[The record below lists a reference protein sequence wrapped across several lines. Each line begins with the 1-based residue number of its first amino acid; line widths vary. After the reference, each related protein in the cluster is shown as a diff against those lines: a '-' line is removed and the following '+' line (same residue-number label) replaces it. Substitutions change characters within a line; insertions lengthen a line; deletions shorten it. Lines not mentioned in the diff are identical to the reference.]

1 MIRLLKIEL
10 QKHLGYR
17 AFWLMIGFYGI
28 LLAIMIFGIPGL
40 IDYIAEKSGEPSK
53 FRIFKAIVFNFPDI
67 WQNITYVAS
76 ARFFIKIVLG
86 IIVIIIVTNEF
97 HFLTIRSNI
106 ISGFDK
112 KDFLLAKIELII
124 LLSLF
129 STLVI
134 FLSGLYLG
142 FTNSISKSVVDVF
155 GKMIFLLGYFIE
167 VFGYLIFCLLMGII
181 FKKTGITF
189 IVHFVYF
196 IIEPILDFKLNDKI
210 TPYLPLN
217 VINGII
223 KTPNTSLIKIKTP
236 DFNFD
241 FQESISITDV
251 GLCLGYTALFIYLS
265 YFILKRRDI

>member
-10 QKHLGYR
+10 HKYLSYK
-17 AFWLMIGFYGI
+17 AFWLMIIFYAL
-28 LLAIMIFGIPGL
+28 LLAFMIFGIPGL
-40 IDYIAEKSGEPSK
+40 IDYVAEKSGEPTK

-76 ARFFIKIVLG
+76 NRYFIKIILG
-86 IIVIIIVTNEF
+86 IIVIIIITNEF

-106 ISGFDK
+106 ISGFSR

-124 LLSLF
+124 LLGIF
-129 STLVI
+129 STLII

-142 FTNSISKSVVDVF
+142 FMNSASKSIGDVF

-167 VFGYLIFCLLMGII
+167 VSTYLFFCLLLGII

-189 IVHFVYF
+189 IVHFVYL
-196 IIEPILDFKLNDKI
+196 IIEPILDHKLNDKI

-217 VINGII
+217 AMNNII
-223 KTPNTSLIKIKTP
+223 QTPNTSLIKIKSP
-236 DFNFD
+236 GFDFD
-241 FQESISITDV
+241 FQEAISIADV
-251 GLCLGYTALFIYLS
+251 GLCLGYAVLFIALS
-265 YFILKRRDI
+265 YLILKRRDF

>member
-10 QKHLGYR
+10 QKYINYR
-17 AFWLMIGFYGI
+17 AFWLMIGFYAA
-28 LLAIMIFGIPGL
+28 LLAVMIFGIPGL

-67 WQNITYVAS
+67 WQNISFVAS

-86 IIVIIIVTNEF
+86 IIIIILVTNEF
-97 HFLTIRSNI
+97 QFLTIRSNI
-106 ISGFDK
+106 ISGLDK
-112 KDFLLAKIELII
+112 RDFLLSKIGMIV
-124 LLSLF
+124 LLSIF

-134 FLSGLYLG
+134 FISGLYLG
-142 FTNSISKSVVDVF
+142 FTNSVSKSLTDVF

-167 VFGYLIFCLLMGII
+167 IFSYLSFCLLLSVI

-196 IIEPILDFKLNDKI
+196 IIEPILDFNLNDKI

-217 VINGII
+217 AINSII
-223 KTPNTSLIKIKTP
+223 KTPNTSLIKVKGP

-241 FQESISITDV
+241 FQEVISLTDV
-251 GLCLGYTALFIYLS
+251 GLCLGYTLIFIVASYL
-265 YFILKRRDI
+265 ILKRRDI

>member
-10 QKHLGYR
+10 QKHLSYR
-17 AFWLMIGFYGI
+17 AFWLMILFYAL
-28 LLAIMIFGIPGL
+28 LLAVMIFGIPGL

-67 WQNITYVAS
+67 WQNIAFVAS

-86 IIVIIIVTNEF
+86 IIIIILVTNEF
-97 HFLTIRSNI
+97 QFLTIRSTI

-112 KDFLLAKIELII
+112 KDFLLSKIELII

-142 FTNSISKSVVDVF
+142 FTNSVSKSITDIF

-167 VFGYLIFCLLMGII
+167 IFAYLSFCMLLGII

-196 IIEPILDFKLNDKI
+196 IVEPILDFNLNDKI
-210 TPYLPLN
+210 TPFLPIN
-217 VINGII
+217 AINGII
-223 KTPNTSLIKIKTP
+223 RSPNTSLIKVKSP
-236 DFNFD
+236 DFNYD
-241 FQESISITDV
+241 FQEVISFMDV
-251 GLCLGYTALFIYLS
+251 SLCVGYAALFIFLS
-265 YFILKRRDI
+265 YIILKRRDL

>member
-10 QKHLGYR
+10 QKHLSYR
-17 AFWLMIGFYGI
+17 AFWLMILFYAL

-40 IDYIAEKSGEPSK
+40 IDYLAEKSGEPSK

-67 WQNITYVAS
+67 WQNIAFVAS

-86 IIVIIIVTNEF
+86 IIIIILITNEF

-106 ISGFDK
+106 ISGLDK
-112 KDFLLAKIELII
+112 KDFLLSKLEII
-124 LLSLF
+124 VLLSLF

-142 FTNSISKSVVDVF
+142 FTNSVSKSITDVF

-167 VFGYLIFCLLMGII
+167 IFAYLSFCLLLGII
-181 FKKTGITF
+181 FRKTGITF
-189 IVHFVYF
+189 IVHFVYY

-210 TPYLPLN
+210 TPFLPIN
-217 VINGII
+217 AINGII
-223 KTPNTSLIKIKTP
+223 TSPNTSLIKVKSP
-236 DFNFD
+236 DFNYD
-241 FQESISITDV
+241 FQEVISLSDV
-251 GLCLGYTALFIYLS
+251 SLCLGYTALFIFLS
-265 YFILKRRDI
+265 YIILKRRDI

>member
-10 QKHLGYR
+10 QKYLTYR
-17 AFWLMIGFYGI
+17 AFWLMIIFYAS

-53 FRIFKAIVFNFPDI
+53 FRIFKALVFNFPDI
-67 WQNITYVAS
+67 WQNISFVAS

-86 IIVIIIVTNEF
+86 IIIIILVTNEF

-106 ISGFDK
+106 ISGFDR
-112 KDFLLAKIELII
+112 KDFLLSKIGLII

-142 FTNSISKSVVDVF
+142 FTNSVSKSITDVF
-155 GKMIFLLGYFIE
+155 GKMLFLLGYFIE
-167 VFGYLIFCLLMGII
+167 IFAYLSFCMLLGII

-189 IVHFVYF
+189 IVHFIYY
-196 IIEPILDFKLNDKI
+196 IIEPILDFNLNDKI
-210 TPYLPLN
+210 TPYLPIN
-217 VINGII
+217 AINGII
-223 KTPNTSLIKIKTP
+223 TTPNTSLIKVKSP
-236 DFNFD
+236 EFNFD
-241 FQESISITDV
+241 FQEAISLADMGI
-251 GLCLGYTALFIYLS
+251 CLGYTLLFILLS

>member
-10 QKHLGYR
+10 QKHLNYR
-17 AFWLMIGFYGI
+17 AFWLMILFYAL
-28 LLAIMIFGIPGL
+28 LLAVMIFGIPGL

-67 WQNITYVAS
+67 WQNIAFVAS

-86 IIVIIIVTNEF
+86 IIIIILVTNEF

-106 ISGFDK
+106 ISGLDK
-112 KDFLLAKIELII
+112 KDFILSKIELML

-142 FTNSISKSVVDVF
+142 FTNSVSKSITDVF

-167 VFGYLIFCLLMGII
+167 IFAYLSFCLLLGII

-189 IVHFVYF
+189 IVHFVYY
-196 IIEPILDFKLNDKI
+196 IIEPILDFKLNDTI
-210 TPYLPLN
+210 TPFLPIN
-217 VINGII
+217 AINGII
-223 KTPNTSLIKIKTP
+223 TSPNTSLIKVKSP
-236 DFNFD
+236 DFNYD
-241 FQESISITDV
+241 FQEVISISDV
-251 GLCLGYTALFIYLS
+251 GLCLGYTALFILLS
-265 YFILKRRDI
+265 YIILKRRDI

>member
-10 QKHLGYR
+10 QKYLTYR
-17 AFWLMIGFYGI
+17 AFWLMIIFYAS

-67 WQNITYVAS
+67 WQNISFVAS
-76 ARFFIKIVLG
+76 SRFFIKIVLG
-86 IIVIIIVTNEF
+86 IIIIILVTNEF

-106 ISGFDK
+106 ISGFDR
-112 KDFLLAKIELII
+112 KDFLLSKIGLII

-142 FTNSISKSVVDVF
+142 FTNSVSKSITDVF
-155 GKMIFLLGYFIE
+155 GKMLFLLGYFIE
-167 VFGYLIFCLLMGII
+167 IFAYLSFCMLLGII

-189 IVHFVYF
+189 IVHFVYY
-196 IIEPILDFKLNDKI
+196 IIEPILDFNLNDKI
-210 TPYLPLN
+210 TPYLPIN
-217 VINGII
+217 AINGII
-223 KTPNTSLIKIKTP
+223 TTPNTSLIKIKGP
-236 DFNFD
+236 EFNFD
-241 FQESISITDV
+241 FQEAISLADV
-251 GLCLGYTALFIYLS
+251 SVCLGYTLLFILLS